1 MKVREAYAAV
11 FPAGDVLH
19 EGPSFAYVVREIEA
33 TGIFQLLTQ
42 PCPKARF
49 APPEVKLVV
58 SEHRCP
64 FRDRFRQEA
73 EVGLP
78 RCFFRS
84 LSLALSLFLSVSL

>member
-1 MKVREAYAAV
+1 MQQVDWQIDLVKASL
-11 FPAGDVLH
+11 AGLITKILIARRADKS

-42 PCPKARF
+42 PCPIARF

-64 FRDRFRQEA
+64 FTAQKN
-73 EVGLP
+73 
-78 RCFFRS
+78 
-84 LSLALSLFLSVSL
+84 

>member
-1 MKVREAYAAV
+1 MATRILEGVFIWQLDWQIGLVNAA
-11 FPAGDVLH
+11 FAGLMGPAGDVLH

-42 PCPKARF
+42 PCPIARF

-64 FRDRFRQEA
+64 FIT
-73 EVGLP
+73 
-78 RCFFRS
+78 
-84 LSLALSLFLSVSL
+84 LSSTPNGK

>member
-64 FRDRFRQEA
+64 FTAQKTNFRFLAPRA
-73 EVGLP
+73 PPLP
-78 RCFFRS
+78 PEQC
-84 LSLALSLFLSVSL
+84 